1 MAESSLEWADRFCD
15 FYASKGLFRGEE
27 ALPLHCDCP
36 AAPDCWEGESAYPP
50 RHEASISIP
59 WCGPDYRSGGVA
71 VVAINMNKYGGLGA
85 HWWIRLERIRELR
98 RGRHRA
104 FDYRLGTFVALALAS
119 LGGAPLDPEPDPESV
134 ADAWEAAAF
143 LESVKCSP
151 ERGVGAPTGA
161 MWRNCPDR
169 YLVDEL
175 ALLAPSV
182 VIAVGK
188 APGEVLRRLLSPRS
202 TRRRLASPVRRAHVV
217 VAMSRSWV
225 AITPLS
231 GTGERRCRR
240 CKSRLGLGRS
250 AGRS

>member
-15 FYASKGLFRGEE
+15 FYASKGLLRGEE

-188 APGEVLRRLLSPRS
+188 APCEVLRRLLSAEIDEATPGF
-202 TRRRLASPVRRAHVV
+202 
-217 VAMSRSWV
+217 SRSQGACGGRDVEVLGCNHPSFGHWR
-225 AITPLS
+225 ATLPSLHESLWARPL
-231 GTGERRCRR
+231 GG
-240 CKSRLGLGRS
+240 
-250 AGRS
+250 